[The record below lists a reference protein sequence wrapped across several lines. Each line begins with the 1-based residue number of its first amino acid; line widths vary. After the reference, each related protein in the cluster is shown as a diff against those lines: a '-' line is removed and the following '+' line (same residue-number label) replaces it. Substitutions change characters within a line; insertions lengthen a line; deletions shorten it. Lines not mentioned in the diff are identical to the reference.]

1 MLQAAKRGGG
11 AVGRGRG
18 RKKSGGEDDMDPG
31 TGSIFD
37 VVKGGRS
44 SLQVIMII
52 MYWAN
57 NKILS
62 I

>member
-1 MLQAAKRGGG
+1 LLQAAKRGGG
-11 AVGRGRG
+11 AAGRGRG

-52 MYWAN
+52 MY
-57 NKILS
+57 
-62 I
+62 

>member
-1 MLQAAKRGGG
+1 MCIVSWYLYKLLLQAAKRGGG
-11 AVGRGRG
+11 AAGRGRG

-44 SLQVIMII
+44 SLQVHF
-52 MYWAN
+52 
-57 NKILS
+57 L
-62 I
+62 